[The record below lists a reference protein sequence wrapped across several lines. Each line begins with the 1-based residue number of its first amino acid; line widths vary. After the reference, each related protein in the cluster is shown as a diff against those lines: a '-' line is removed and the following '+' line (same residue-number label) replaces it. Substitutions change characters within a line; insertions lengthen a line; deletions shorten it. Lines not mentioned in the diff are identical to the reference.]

1 MTCARPSTAG
11 LTLLEMLVVLAL
23 LAFLLAVTF
32 PTLQSWRQAEDVR
45 SAQAII
51 QTELSRARLTAK
63 RTSTPQAVT
72 WTPTTF
78 RGAGLGRAQ
87 ISTPPQTITYH
98 GPHGTVEDPSPLTLT
113 ITSGQRTGSVVVV
126 GVFGKAYSQP
136 VN

>member
-1 MTCARPSTAG
+1 MYK
-11 LTLLEMLVVLAL
+11 
-23 LAFLLAVTF
+23 
-32 PTLQSWRQAEDVR
+32 RQ
-45 SAQAII
+45 AQAII
-51 QTELSRARLTAK
+51 STELNRARLTAK

-78 RGAGLGRAQ
+78 RGKELGGAQ

-126 GVFGKAYSQP
+126 GVFGKAYARP

>member
-1 MTCARPSTAG
+1 MTCAREG
-11 LTLLEMLVVLAL
+11 FTLLEMLLVLGILGLLLAL
-23 LAFLLAVTF
+23 VF
-32 PTLQSWRQAEDVR
+32 PSYQRWRQAEDVR

-51 QTELSRARLTAK
+51 STELSRARLKAK
-63 RTSTPQAVT
+63 RTSSTQLVT

-78 RGAGLGRAQ
+78 RGKELGGAQ

>member
-1 MTCARPSTAG
+1 MTCAREG
-11 LTLLEMLVVLAL
+11 FTLLEMLLVLGILGLLLAL
-23 LAFLLAVTF
+23 VF
-32 PTLQSWRQAEDVR
+32 PSYQRWRQAEDVR

-78 RGAGLGRAQ
+78 RGAGLGGAQ

>member
-1 MTCARPSTAG
+1 MTCAREGFS
-11 LTLLEMLVVLAL
+11 LLEMLLVLGILGLLLAL
-23 LAFLLAVTF
+23 VF
-32 PTLQSWRQAEDVR
+32 PSYQRWRQAEDVR

-51 QTELSRARLTAK
+51 STELSRARLKAK
-63 RTSTPQAVT
+63 STSSTQLVT

>member
-1 MTCARPSTAG
+1 MTCAREG
-11 LTLLEMLVVLAL
+11 FTLLELLFVLCILGLLLAL
-23 LAFLLAVTF
+23 VF
-32 PTLQSWRQAEDVR
+32 PSYQRWRQAEDVR

-51 QTELSRARLTAK
+51 STELSRARLKAK
-63 RTSTPQAVT
+63 RTSSTQLVT

-113 ITSGQRTGSVVVV
+113 ISSGQRTGSVVVV